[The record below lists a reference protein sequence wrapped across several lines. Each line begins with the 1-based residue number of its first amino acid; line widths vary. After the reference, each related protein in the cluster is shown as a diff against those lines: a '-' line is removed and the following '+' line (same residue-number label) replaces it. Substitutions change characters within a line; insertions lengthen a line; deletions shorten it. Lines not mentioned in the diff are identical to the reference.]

1 MLMMVIIILTLPLQ
15 YIIIQIA
22 YSQIDNSSSPNN
34 ITNNTLSPPS
44 IVKPKVDLKI
54 EGTIIDDKFKGGDG
68 NDELNGK
75 EGDDQQMVEKEM
87 MN

>member
-1 MLMMVIIILTLPLQ
+1 MLMIIIILILPLQ

-34 ITNNTLSPPS
+34 ITNNTLLPPS
-44 IVKPKVDLKI
+44 IVKPKVNLKI
-54 EGTIIDDKFKGGDG
+54 EWTIIDDKFKGGDG

-75 EGDDQQMVEKEM
+75 EGMT
-87 MN
+87 N

>member
-1 MLMMVIIILTLPLQ
+1 MLMMIILLILPLQ
-15 YIIIQIA
+15 YIIIIQIA

-34 ITNNTLSPPS
+34 ITNNTLLPPS

-75 EGDDQQMVEKEM
+75 EGDDQQMVEKAM